1 MTVLELKFLR
11 DNSEL
16 VQKAIR
22 DKREVVDFERFLEAD
37 AARRAL
43 IKELDEGK
51 RRRNELS
58 KEIGTMRTKGED
70 VAQLMASTRDLSK
83 QIKEMEKT
91 LKTYEDEISTIVST
105 VPNIPHPSVPVGDV
119 DSTVKESGVQ
129 RDFDFQPLPHW
140 ELGQMHR
147 ILDFPAGARVCGSNF
162 PSYRGLGA
170 RLERGLINFMLDFS
184 HKRGYTEVFTPFL
197 ANRDSMF
204 STGQLPKLEDD
215 MYLIEADDLFLIP
228 TAEVPVTNLHREQ
241 ILKVDDLPLKYTA
254 YTACFRR
261 EAGSYGAET
270 KGLLRVHQFNKVELV
285 KFTTP
290 ETSYDELESMLGD
303 ACAVLE
309 ALKIPYRVLAL
320 CTGELSFASAKTYD
334 IEAWAPGTGK
344 YLEVSSVSNF
354 EDFQAR
360 RADTRFRRAPGRKSE
375 LVHTL
380 NGSAL
385 ATPRTFAAI
394 LENYQ
399 RKDGSIEVPEVLV
412 PYVGVEEIG

>member
-1 MTVLELKFLR
+1 VLELKFLR
-11 DNSEL
+11 DNPEL
-16 VQKAIR
+16 VLKAIR
-22 DKREVVDFERFLEAD
+22 DKKEVADFARFLEVD
-37 AARRAL
+37 ALRRNL
-43 IKELDEGK
+43 IKELDEDK

-58 KEIGTMRTKGED
+58 KKIGEMRTKGED
-70 VAQLMASTRDLSK
+70 AESMMASTRKLSK

-91 LKTYEDEISTIVST
+91 LKTYEEELSSIVST
-105 VPNIPHPSVPVGDV
+105 VPNSPHPSVPVGDA
-119 DSTVKESGVQ
+119 DSTVKEFGSH
-129 RDFDFQPLPHW
+129 RDFDFEPLPHW

-147 ILDFPAGARVCGSNF
+147 ILDFRAGAKVCGSNF
-162 PSYRGLGA
+162 PSYKGLGA
-170 RLERGLINFMLDFS
+170 RLERGLINFMMDFGS
-184 HKRGYTEVFTPFL
+184 KRGYTEVFTPFL
-197 ANRDSMF
+197 ANRSSMF
-204 STGQLPKLEDD
+204 STGQIPKLEDD

-228 TAEVPVTNLHREQ
+228 TAEVPVTNLHREE
-241 ILKVDDLPLKYTA
+241 ILKAEDLPLKYVA

-261 EAGSYGAET
+261 EAGSYGADT

-290 ETSYDELESMLGD
+290 ENSYDELEKMLAD

-309 ALKIPYRVLAL
+309 ALAIPYRVLAL

-334 IEAWAPGTGK
+334 IEAWAPGIGR

-360 RADTRFRRAPGRKSE
+360 RADTKFRRESGKKAE

-399 RKDGSIEVPEVLV
+399 RKDGCIRVPEVLV

>member
-1 MTVLELKFLR
+1 LR

-16 VQKAIR
+16 VLKAIR
-22 DKREVVDFERFLEAD
+22 SKKEDVDFERFLNVD
-37 AARRAL
+37 SSRRDL
-43 IKELDEGK
+43 IKRLDEEK
-51 RRRNELS
+51 HRRNELS
-58 KEIGTMRTKGED
+58 KEIGAMKTKGED
-70 VAQLMASTRDLSK
+70 ADRLMASTRELSK

-91 LKTYEDEISTIVST
+91 LKTYEEEISTIVSA
-105 VPNIPHPSVPVGDV
+105 VPNIPHTSVPVGDS
-119 DSTVKESGVQ
+119 DAMVKEAGSR

-140 ELGQMHR
+140 ELGQMHQ
-147 ILDFPAGARVCGSNF
+147 ILDFPAGAKVCGSNF

-184 HKRGYTEVFTPFL
+184 SRRGYTEVFTPFL
-197 ANRDSMF
+197 ANRSSMF

-241 ILKVDDLPLKYTA
+241 VLKADDLPLRYVA

-261 EAGSYGAET
+261 EAGSYGADT

-290 ETSYDELESMLGD
+290 EASYNELESMLDD

-309 ALKIPYRVLAL
+309 ALKIPYRVLNL

-334 IEAWAPGTGK
+334 IEAWAPGTGR

-360 RADTRFRRAPGRKSE
+360 RADTRFRRASGKKAE

-399 RKDGSIEVPEVLV
+399 RQDGSIEIPKALV
-412 PYVGVEEIG
+412 PYVGVEEIR